1 MGVGG
6 NGSSGCFSSGSGTCP
21 LPHGEHVPSHRGKT
35 AEERYN
41 HWSSQVIR
49 RISLKHHH
57 LEKKSAMM
65 NWCAHMLL
73 ASWLLLQRPYR
84 LFSRLLSWSLVD
96 LNRWNSAE
104 KVGIVRPSPSPVI
117 IPSFHHPQLTRLF
130 SRCKG
135 AFFGGKLRVTFSS
148 QKKTRSI
155 LIPSQWTI
163 NLEMLPRLRS

>member
-65 NWCAHMLL
+65 NWCAHVLL

-96 LNRWNSAE
+96 LNRWNSSE

-117 IPSFHHPQLTRLF
+117 IPSFHHPQLTRLATMQRSHF
-130 SRCKG
+130 WRETSG
-135 AFFGGKLRVTFSS
+135 YIF
-148 QKKTRSI
+148 QPKKTRSI
-155 LIPSQWTI
+155 LIPSFVDGQFRDVA
-163 NLEMLPRLRS
+163 RLRS

>member
-21 LPHGEHVPSHRGKT
+21 LPHREHVPSHRGKT

-65 NWCAHMLL
+65 NWCAHVLL

-117 IPSFHHPQLTRLF
+117 IPSFHHPQLTRLATMQR
-130 SRCKG
+130 SLV
-135 AFFGGKLRVTFSS
+135 GGKNFGLHFPGKKHKIHPHPFSVDG
-148 QKKTRSI
+148 QFRDVA
-155 LIPSQWTI
+155 
-163 NLEMLPRLRS
+163 RLRS